1 MIELMIKNVFDNGN
15 RIDAIAKYINKMDKR
30 YCWIFLLMSTNIF
43 VASQLIRK
51 NKEKIEELEA
61 RLNGIES
68 KLA

>member
-30 YCWIFLLMSTNIF
+30 YCWIFFLMSTNMF

-51 NKEKIEELEA
+51 NKEKIEELET